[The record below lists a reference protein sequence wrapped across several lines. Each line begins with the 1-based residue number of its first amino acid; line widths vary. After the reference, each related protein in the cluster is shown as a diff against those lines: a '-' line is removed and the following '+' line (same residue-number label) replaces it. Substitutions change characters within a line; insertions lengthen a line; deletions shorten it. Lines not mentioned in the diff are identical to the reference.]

1 MAKIWDFW
9 KIVRE
14 INPATIREE
23 AGRPFRVAAVGSP
36 DELERLRRMAGV
48 EAPHQRDLARDHW
61 SEFTLPLTD
70 ESRRLVGGCR
80 FALSLRAEDS
90 REVPIVTWAL
100 PEDNPAL
107 LREDLNAVLDRFP
120 DLALAIP
127 RAIPMFR
134 QVTTDRVIASTAR
147 TNTEISLA
155 SAIPGIL
162 PWTAIALPA
171 TAFPDMILLTKNQ
184 LMMCLRIAAIYG
196 LPVEPRER
204 IAELGSIVGAAFGW
218 RALARELVGA
228 VPGGVGAAAKGA
240 IAYAATVATG
250 RAAQS
255 FYETGQRPTEGQRRL
270 WYDAALRRARAGL
283 RTGWR
288 GLKDGLPA
296 MEPTA

>member
-23 AGRPFRVAAVGSP
+23 ANQPFRVAALGSP

-48 EAPHQRDLARDHW
+48 DAPEQRNLSRGHWVEAA
-61 SEFTLPLTD
+61 LPLSD
-70 ESRRLVGGCR
+70 EARKLVSGCN

-90 REVPIVTWAL
+90 REVPVVTWAL
-100 PEDNPAL
+100 PDDDPAL
-107 LREDLNAVLDRFP
+107 LRHDMNAILDRFP

-127 RAIPMFR
+127 RAVPMFR
-134 QVTTDRVIASTAR
+134 RVTTDRVIAAAAR
-147 TNTEISLA
+147 ANTEISLA

-184 LMMCLRIAAIYG
+184 VMMCLRIAAIYG

-255 FYETGQRPTEGQRRL
+255 FYETGLRPTALQRRA
-270 WYDAALRRARAGL
+270 WYGAALQQARASLKSGWDGL
-283 RTGWR
+283 RR
-288 GLKDGLPA
+288 GETEPA
-296 MEPTA
+296 GA